1 MVTLKPMLAARRAV
15 SRCFK
20 FRHRLHFSIA
30 RNGTPMLLAA
40 CALVLA
46 TAVVSGKPAAP
57 VATPP
62 TQRAFLARY
71 CSTCHN
77 KTQAAA
83 GFALTKLDVD
93 HPALNAREWERALL
107 QIRAGM
113 MPPSGAPHP
122 ERAALKAFS
131 TALETRIDQAA
142 AAHPNP
148 GSPALHRLNR
158 TEYANSVRD
167 LLDLD
172 VDVNSLLPPDDMSYG
187 FDNMAEVL
195 NVSPTLL
202 AGYVRAAGAI
212 SREAIGEPKAAPSEK
227 IYHQP
232 STLSQTGYFEGAPFG
247 TRGGIVIR
255 HNFPA
260 DGEYIF
266 KTTLYFTTNTFLF
279 GMYQNGQ
286 QIEVAVD
293 GVRVALFDVNPMMKV
308 DEDLRTPP
316 IKVKSGPRTISVA
329 FLQKADGPVEDF
341 VEPFEHSLGDL
352 FLGRT
357 QGLTGLPHVR
367 DLSINGPYH
376 VTGISDTPSRRKIF
390 QVRPTSPDDEI
401 PTAEQI
407 LSALARQAYRRP
419 VTDADRRELLSLYQL
434 GRSQGG
440 FEEGIRMGLQFI
452 LANPQFVFRFERT
465 PDHVAAGAN
474 YRLTDLELAS
484 RLSYFLWSSA
494 PDARLIALANQQQL
508 RNSAVLEHE
517 VRRMLADPR
526 SEALSKNFAG
536 QWLHLRNLQEIQP
549 DLFAFPNANHN
560 LLVSMRRETELFFS
574 NLVQEDRDVMEML
587 TADYTFV
594 DENLARHYQIPDI
607 EGPRFRKVKLTDQNR
622 RGLLGQ
628 ASILTVTSFANRT
641 SPVVRGKWVLDT
653 LLGTPPPPQPANV
666 PPLQEVSEE
675 TQIRTVRERLEEH
688 RKNPAC
694 ASCHTMMDPI
704 GFALEN
710 YDATGAWR
718 NRDSGSSIDTS
729 GQLVDGT
736 RLDGPSSLRKAL
748 VDHSDA
754 FLSAFTR
761 KLLTYALGRGVEYY
775 DMPAVRAIDR
785 AAAQNN
791 DRFSAFVIGI
801 VKSVPFQSRRAGKSA
816 GADTVRNAP
825 SPVLHPSGDNHV
837 PNQKAS
843 LTPHGTTG
851 LRHIAG
857 TPIARFDGGGGDA
870 APQDSSRFPDATGR
884 HRDGTRRG
892 RQFGDRQSQ
901 KLLVARE

>member
-1 MVTLKPMLAARRAV
+1 M
-15 SRCFK
+15 
-20 FRHRLHFSIA
+20 
-30 RNGTPMLLAA
+30 PMLLASG
-40 CALVLA
+40 ALVLA
-46 TAVVSGKPAAP
+46 TAVVAGKPVAP
-57 VATPP
+57 VATPQA
-62 TQRAFLARY
+62 QRAFLGKY
-71 CSTCHN
+71 CSSCHG
-77 KTQAAA
+77 KKQAAG
-83 GFALTKLDVD
+83 GFALINLDVD
-93 HPALNAREWERALL
+93 HPGRNAREWEKALL
-107 QIRAGM
+107 QIRAGL
-113 MPPSGAPHP
+113 MPPAGAPHP
-122 ERAALKAFS
+122 ERAATAAFA
-131 TALETRIDQAA
+131 TALEARIDQAA

-158 TEYANSVRD
+158 TEYGNSVRD
-167 LLDLD
+167 LLDLE
-172 VDVNSLLPPDDMSYG
+172 VDVNSLLPPDDMSHG

-202 AGYVRAAGAI
+202 AGYVRAAGVI
-212 SREAIGEPKAAPSEK
+212 SREAIGDPRATPSEK

-232 STLSQTGYFEGAPFG
+232 STLSQNGYLEGAPLG

-260 DGEYIF
+260 DGEYVF
-266 KTTLYFTTNTFLF
+266 KTTLYFTTNALLF
-279 GMYQNGQ
+279 GTTQKGQ
-286 QIEVAVD
+286 QVEVAVD
-293 GVRVALFDVNPMMKV
+293 GVRVALFDVNPLMKG

-316 IKVKSGPRTISVA
+316 IKVKSGPRMISVA
-329 FLQKADGPVEDF
+329 FLQKAEGPVEDF

-390 QVRPTSPDDEI
+390 SVRPTSPENEL
-401 PTAEQI
+401 PAAEQI

-419 VTDADRRELLSLYQL
+419 VTDADRRTLLSLYQL

-440 FEEGIRMGLQFI
+440 FEEGIRMGLQFL

-465 PDHVAAGAN
+465 PDHVAAGTN

-494 PDARLIALANQQQL
+494 PDARLIALASRQQL
-508 RNSAVLEHE
+508 HDPATLEQE

-536 QWLHLRNLQEIQP
+536 QWLHLRNLQDIQP

-560 LLVSMRRETELFFS
+560 LLVSMRRETELFFA
-574 NLVQEDRDVMEML
+574 NLVQEDRSVMDLL

-594 DENLARHYQIPDI
+594 DETLARHYHIPDI
-607 EGPRFRKVKLTDQNR
+607 QGPRFRKVPLTDQNR

-653 LLGTPPPPQPANV
+653 LLGAPPPPQPANV

-675 TQIRTVRERLEEH
+675 TRLRTVRERLEEH

-710 YDATGAWR
+710 YDAVGAWR
-718 NRDSGSSIDTS
+718 NRDTGSPIDISGR
-729 GQLVDGT
+729 LVDGT
-736 RLDGPSSLRKAL
+736 KLDGPASLRKAL

-754 FLSAFTR
+754 FLSAFTG
-761 KLLTYALGRGVEYY
+761 KLLTYALGRGIEYY

-785 AAAQNN
+785 AAAHANN
-791 DRFSAFVIGI
+791 RFSAFVLGI
-801 VKSVPFQSRRAGKSA
+801 VQSVPFQSRRA
-816 GADTVRNAP
+816 AP
-825 SPVLHPSGDNHV
+825 SPGSETVLRAPASLSHPSGGNHV

-851 LRHIAG
+851 LRHLAG
-857 TPIARFDGGGGDA
+857 APVARLDGRGGDT
-870 APQDSSRFPDATGR
+870 APQDRRGSPNAPDR
-884 HRDGTRRG
+884 HRDGARSG

-901 KLLVARE
+901 KLLVARERGS